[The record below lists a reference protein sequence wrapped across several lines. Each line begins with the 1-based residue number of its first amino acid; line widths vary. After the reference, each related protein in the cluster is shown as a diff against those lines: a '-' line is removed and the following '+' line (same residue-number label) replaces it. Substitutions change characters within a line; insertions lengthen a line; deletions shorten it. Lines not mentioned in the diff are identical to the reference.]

1 MAQFGAHCE
10 QPRRN
15 CSFDTVQAGVNADL
29 TRERRLELFDL
40 SLKLNSEPFTAGT
53 SERVQIVPRKRLRVN
68 FGLASI

>member
-29 TRERRLELFDL
+29 TRGHRSQLFYL
-40 SLKLNSEPFTAGT
+40 SLKLNFEPFTVGT
-53 SERVQIVPRKRLRVN
+53 
-68 FGLASI
+68 

>member
-29 TRERRLELFDL
+29 TRGSRLELFKL
-40 SLKLNSEPFTAGT
+40 SLKLNSEPSTADT
-53 SERVQIVPRKRLRVN
+53 SERVKNVPSKRLRVN
-68 FGLASI
+68 FGPA